1 MIKKHDET
9 SERQQSTQKDSG
21 KDGRKPTF
29 PGYQTAHSYA
39 YDLLKRFS
47 KDNRRY
53 ATEAESILWNLLR
66 GKQLG
71 VRFRR
76 QHPVE
81 GYIPDFIC
89 LPCKLIIEVDGGY
102 HYLEGQP
109 ISDEERTVYL
119 EAKGYHVLR
128 FTNEEVIAAPEKVL
142 SLIKDELNKRLNMA
156 EQNNVLHHPTTP
168 SQVNQNSLDP
178 STSGQSPRVAS
189 PSQVNQD
196 SLDPLTSGQS
206 PRVASP
212 SQVNQNSLDP
222 PTSGQS
228 SHIASPSQVNQ
239 NSLDPPTSGQSPRV
253 ASPSQVNQNSP
264 DPPTSGQSSRIASPS
279 QVNQNSL
286 DPVGAPLLRRG
297 RGRLLVF
304 SAPSGSGKS
313 TIVQWLVKE
322 HPELNLHFSVSCTSR
337 LPRGTEQNGVEYF
350 FISPEEFKKKIEN
363 KEFIEYEEVYK
374 DRYYGTLKS
383 QVEQQISRG
392 ENVVFDVD
400 VKGGCNIK
408 QCYGSQ
414 AMSIFV
420 QPPSIEEL
428 RRRLNSRGT
437 DTPEVIEQRL
447 AKADYELSFARKF
460 DHIVVNDDL
469 ETAKQKTYE
478 LLSTFLN
485 QR

>member
-9 SERQQSTQKDSG
+9 SEKQQSTQKDCG
-21 KDGRKPTF
+21 KDGRKPAF

-156 EQNNVLHHPTTP
+156 EQNNILHHPITP
-168 SQVNQNSLDP
+168 SQVNQNSPDP
-178 STSGQSPRVAS
+178 PTSGQSPRIAS

-196 SLDPLTSGQS
+196 SL
-206 PRVASP
+206 
-212 SQVNQNSLDP
+212 
-222 PTSGQS
+222 
-228 SHIASPSQVNQ
+228 
-239 NSLDPPTSGQSPRV
+239 
-253 ASPSQVNQNSP
+253 

-286 DPVGAPLLRRG
+286 DPVGAPLRRRG

-408 QCYGSQ
+408 QCYGSR

>member
-128 FTNEEVIAAPEKVL
+128 FTNEEVIAAPEKIL

-156 EQNNVLHHPTTP
+156 EQNNILHHPTIRNNMFSESFQQEQHNVLHHPTT
-168 SQVNQNSLDP
+168 
-178 STSGQSPRVAS
+178 
-189 PSQVNQD
+189 
-196 SLDPLTSGQS
+196 
-206 PRVASP
+206 
-212 SQVNQNSLDP
+212 
-222 PTSGQS
+222 
-228 SHIASPSQVNQ
+228 
-239 NSLDPPTSGQSPRV
+239 
-253 ASPSQVNQNSP
+253 
-264 DPPTSGQSSRIASPS
+264 PS

-408 QCYGSQ
+408 QCYGSR